1 MKKRLLSLIMVLCIM
16 FSVAGCVDVE
26 SGNKSWGQ
34 NESITEINI
43 NQLPE
48 FSGKPYVVVNDNMPG
63 FSQEDLTDESFYYLS
78 NLDRLGRCGACYGV
92 FGPETIA
99 RGDRGSIG
107 MVKPSGWQT
116 ARYDCV
122 EGNYLYNRSHL
133 LMWKM
138 SGILDDERNLITGT
152 RFMNVDGMLPFEEM
166 VVDYIYETDN
176 HVMYR
181 VTPIFVKNELVAR
194 GVQMEAMSVE
204 DNGADICFNIY
215 VYNNQPGVVIDYA
228 TGKSWRDRG
237 QSQDKDKNQ
246 QDSSNVS
253 KSTYV
258 LNVNS
263 KKYHTED
270 CNGVKSMNKENRKTY
285 RGSAADLEKQGYE
298 PCGNC
303 IE

>member
-1 MKKRLLSLIMVLCIM
+1 MKKRILSLLVVFCMM
-16 FSVAGCVDVE
+16 FSLVGCVDIE
-26 SGNKSWGQ
+26 GSTSSGGNS
-34 NESITEINI
+34 ETITEINI
-43 NQLPE
+43 NELPE
-48 FSGKPYVVVNDNMPG
+48 FSGKPYTVVNDNVPD
-63 FSQEDLTDESFYYLS
+63 FSEDELTDDTFYSLS
-78 NLDRLGRCGACYGV
+78 RLDRLGRCGVCYGV

-99 RGDRGSIG
+99 RGERGSIG

-122 EGNYLYNRSHL
+122 DGSYLYNRSHL

-152 RFMNVDGMLPFEEM
+152 RFMNVEGMLPFEEM

-181 VTPIFVKNELVAR
+181 VTPIFVGNELVAR

-204 DNGADICFNIY
+204 DRGADICFNIY
-215 VYNNQPGVVIDYA
+215 VYNNQPGFEIDYA
-228 TGKSWRDRG
+228 TGDSWRA
-237 QSQDKDKNQ
+237 KDSNSG
-246 QDSSNVS
+246 QDSSADSS
-253 KSTYV
+253 KKTTYI

-263 KKYHTED
+263 KKYHKES
-270 CNGVKSMNKENRKTY
+270 CNGAKSMNTKNKKTY
-285 RGSAADLEKQGYE
+285 KGTAADLEKQGYE

-303 IE
+303 IG